1 METELVK
8 DKSDDIKKGEKSSS
22 DDKEEY
28 DIVAS
33 LELTGHSTTRYPN
46 GLTLGVKL
54 ESIPSTRGVHV
65 DIVFVLDLR
74 EAAFGK
80 GGLAMRAA
88 VLETVN
94 RNLDRVLDDVGA
106 SKFVEKHMILTP
118 FVKLRLPLMRGEAK
132 GSLSLM
138 HETRTIYVITE
149 TAKPTTD
156 LTWLTDSG
164 RIVTADQFALIR
176 QSDARSRLPELKK
189 NIMSNKWNLLEKGI
203 THGWFG
209 ILALLAFIIGISSL
223 SMVLLAKSG
232 SILLPMIASAVSG
245 VICGLFLRSSR
256 KSVSNFVN
264 MMMMEQESLKEVG
277 DSTRISNSIQENEE
291 RLHLI
296 GDLSFVVS
304 PLIAATNTTIEKN
317 DVNATVN
324 IACSVLDECV
334 RLSPIESES
343 KTLLMGDLGLRK
355 FIGLF
360 EHLGG
365 YAEEE
370 KLALAYVGLTGHLTR
385 SLDFGE
391 TVAYLTELVN
401 ALYDIGALR
410 PDIKESV
417 DDHLNQ
423 RSLEA
428 TLQEFDKELDTD
440 DAQLT
445 TIPEIVPEPVAG
457 MSEETPVENAVDSP
471 VEDELSDL
479 ILHASVDKS
488 ETTKTDDSDDSISVV
503 AADIIA
509 GQQKMK
515 NKPKDIAQL
524 SLLNHFELSKSDGDA
539 SKESGSTGV

>member
-334 RLSPIESES
+334 RLCMKILEI
-343 KTLLMGDLGLRK
+343 
-355 FIGLF
+355 FI
-360 EHLGG
+360 
-365 YAEEE
+365 
-370 KLALAYVGLTGHLTR
+370 KV
-385 SLDFGE
+385 
-391 TVAYLTELVN
+391 
-401 ALYDIGALR
+401 
-410 PDIKESV
+410 
-417 DDHLNQ
+417 
-423 RSLEA
+423 
-428 TLQEFDKELDTD
+428 
-440 DAQLT
+440 
-445 TIPEIVPEPVAG
+445 
-457 MSEETPVENAVDSP
+457 
-471 VEDELSDL
+471 
-479 ILHASVDKS
+479 
-488 ETTKTDDSDDSISVV
+488 
-503 AADIIA
+503 
-509 GQQKMK
+509 
-515 NKPKDIAQL
+515 
-524 SLLNHFELSKSDGDA
+524 
-539 SKESGSTGV
+539 